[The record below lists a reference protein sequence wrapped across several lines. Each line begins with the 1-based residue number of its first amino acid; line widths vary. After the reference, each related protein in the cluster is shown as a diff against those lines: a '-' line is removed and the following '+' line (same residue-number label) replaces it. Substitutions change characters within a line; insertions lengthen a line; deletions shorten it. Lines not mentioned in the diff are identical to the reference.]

1 MTPGAFV
8 ETLSEVLGLPR
19 KSVAVIDRVL
29 AVAGLRSLGGRGPSA
44 AQVTPRDAARLLV
57 ATMATPV
64 LTRAD
69 EVMGIW
75 QRVVSIGIPKRLEPP
90 FDWLPDCGQL
100 VPLPMIVERLI
111 EMPPDSYRE
120 FHVVLELGVD
130 QRIASLRVTKGSK
143 KVFSIAFAEIAEE
156 QAGRGKPP
164 PHGDL
169 TRLAL
174 VTQETFH
181 VLHRAL
187 MARPESNLEQRPRR
201 KRSSP

>member
-8 ETLSEVLGLPR
+8 EILSEVLGLPR

-75 QRVVSIGIPKRLEPP
+75 QRVVSIGILSLLQTVCAEGRTVVMVTHDPAVAIHASRLMLIRDGRIIRDGPVP
-90 FDWLPDCGQL
+90 AGRPGAAAAS
-100 VPLPMIVERLI
+100 PLPLRA
-111 EMPPDSYRE
+111 
-120 FHVVLELGVD
+120 
-130 QRIASLRVTKGSK
+130 AS
-143 KVFSIAFAEIAEE
+143 
-156 QAGRGKPP
+156 
-164 PHGDL
+164 
-169 TRLAL
+169 
-174 VTQETFH
+174 
-181 VLHRAL
+181 
-187 MARPESNLEQRPRR
+187 
-201 KRSSP
+201 